1 MYLGISFMFL
11 ALMPITYC
19 NIFITI
25 ILRFMSGF
33 LKLFFYYYYFVMFS
47 FCYCFVLFIST
58 FFFGGGY
65 LFDFFLLFIF
75 FFFFWLLFAFCVF
88 WFWFCFLFFFL
99 SFSVF
104 VVVFFIFLLLYLL
117 FINNFFVRC
126 YIFFSFC
133 FLFLFSTIQRRRW
146 KCRSR
151 FLQNNQTSHM
161 MIYIFFLW
169 FEFLNRIYHIW
180 IQHFRLS
187 SGPQVT
193 GTDNKDIAV
202 GDIQLPSAAWR
213 RPWFFHIYA
222 YYVFISMHCF
232 NFSAVLL
239 FQNEWVSKWMLLL
252 WIFLMYMSVLSVLYI
267 TLLILNLSKRTIL
280 LFKFKWYQTLKKT
293 CMIV

>member
-1 MYLGISFMFL
+1 MLCFHFVIVLS
-11 ALMPITYC
+11 C
-19 NIFITI
+19 
-25 ILRFMSGF
+25 
-33 LKLFFYYYYFVMFS
+33 LFPP
-47 FCYCFVLFIST
+47 
-58 FFFGGGY
+58 FFFGGGVFIWF
-65 LFDFFLLFIF
+65 LFAFHF
-75 FFFFWLLFAFCVF
+75 FFFFFGYCLLFVF
-88 WFWFCFLFFFL
+88 FGFGFVFFFFL

-146 KCRSR
+146 KCHSR

-161 MIYIFFLW
+161 MTYIYFLMIW
-169 FEFLNRIYHIW
+169 ILNRIYHIW

-193 GTDNKDIAV
+193 GTDNKDIAA

-280 LFKFKWYQTLKKT
+280 LFKFKWYQT
-293 CMIV
+293 